1 MVCAWAKRLVV
12 PVLHWKGVRADLDA
26 APAPRPEEA
35 AEDEEQ
41 QNDDD
46 QQNEHVTRFLS
57 MFHPGAGLSLTTQ
70 MTHAAASSA
79 VGCAFYSCFRSTQRQ
94 TCTAAIRRSGLGISC
109 GKEHG

>member
-12 PVLHWKGVRADLDA
+12 PVVPSKGVRADLDA

-35 AEDEEQ
+35 AENEEQ
-41 QNDDD
+41 KNDDD

-70 MTHAAASSA
+70 MTHATASSA
-79 VGCAFYSCFRSTQRQ
+79 DGCALCSSFRF
-94 TCTAAIRRSGLGISC
+94 A
-109 GKEHG
+109 